1 MSTNYQNIL
10 TEIRESVGII
20 TINRPKA
27 LNALNIDTINELA
40 GAIQTYDADK
50 NIRVIVIT
58 GAGEKAFVAG
68 ADITSFPKMGK
79 SGAAEFAGIGHA
91 LMSAIES
98 ASKPVIAAVNGF
110 ALGGG
115 TELALACDF
124 IYAADT
130 AVFGLPEVSL
140 GIFPGFGG
148 TQRLNKVIGLN
159 LTREMIYT
167 GRKIKAEEALR
178 IGLVN
183 KVVPANELMS
193 AVMKCAQE
201 ISSNS
206 PVAIAAVKGVINR
219 GATLPLNEG
228 LAIERTK
235 FSDLFD
241 TPDMKEGI
249 SAFLEKR
256 RPIWK

>member
-1 MSTNYQNIL
+1 MIYVNL
-10 TEIRESVGII
+10 LLEIKDNVGII

-27 LNALNIDTINELA
+27 LNALNIDTINELISA
-40 GAIQTYDADK
+40 LKEYNADK
-50 NIRVIVIT
+50 NVRVIVVT

-68 ADITSFPKMGK
+68 ADITSFPKMGR
-79 SGAAEFAGIGHA
+79 SGADQFAHIGHD
-91 LMSAIES
+91 LMRAIES

-148 TQRLNKVIGLN
+148 TQRLNKNVGLGFA
-159 LTREMIYT
+159 REMIFT
-167 GRKIKAEEALR
+167 GRKIPADEALR
-178 IGLVN
+178 VGLAN
-183 KVVPANELMS
+183 KVVPANELS
-193 AVMKCAQE
+193 NAVIKCAQE
-201 ISSNS
+201 IAANS
-206 PVAIAAVKGVINR
+206 PVAIAAVKNVINR

-235 FSDLFD
+235 FAECFD
-241 TPDMKEGI
+241 TLDMKEGVA
-249 SAFLEKR
+249 AFLER
-256 RPIWK
+256 RKPVWK